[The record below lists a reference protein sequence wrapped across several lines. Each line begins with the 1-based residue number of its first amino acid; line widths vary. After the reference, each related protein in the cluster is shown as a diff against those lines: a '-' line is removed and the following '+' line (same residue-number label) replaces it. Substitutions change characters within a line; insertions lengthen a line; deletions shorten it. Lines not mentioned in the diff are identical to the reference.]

1 MYRQVGLREKNDP
14 QACLNM
20 RSVMSS
26 PIGRSPLGSSVHEI
40 LKARILEWVAIP
52 YSRGS
57 SRPRDRTWVAR
68 DSVHG
73 KVDSLP
79 EPPGK
84 PCVQACRVLLC
95 FAVCTLQICM
105 LYRLRLEE
113 GQRQSVL
120 LLLFQQHLLTSR
132 LCVMFGNPHAMS
144 NFLITISD
152 TVTSHL

>member
-1 MYRQVGLREKNDP
+1 MLF
-14 QACLNM
+14 
-20 RSVMSS
+20 RSALCNPVDCSL
-26 PIGRSPLGSSVHEI
+26 LGSSFQRVFQT
-40 LKARILEWVAIP
+40 RILEWVAIP

-57 SRPRDRTWVAR
+57 SRPRNRTWVAR

-73 KVDSLP
+73 KADSLP

-84 PCVQACRVLLC
+84 PCVQVCRILLC
-95 FAVCTLQICM
+95 FAVCTSQICM

-113 GQRQSVL
+113 GLRQASVL
-120 LLLFQQHLLTSR
+120 LLLFQQRLLTSR
-132 LCVMFGNPHAMS
+132 LCVFGNPHAMS